1 MADLNLSLE
10 GEGCTPGIRETDLN
24 GEMISGAIN
33 TSTITNI
40 DLEEDESQN
49 LPHMDEMLKV
59 ATDLQSSGEYNS
71 RTYAGEQKADVRSPM
86 LEFEHTGR
94 RLLSPYVLNCQCF
107 VQLFRWS

>member
-1 MADLNLSLE
+1 MADLGLSLE
-10 GEGCTPGIRETDLN
+10 NDGRVQGIRETDLN

-33 TSTITNI
+33 TNTTTNI
-40 DLEEDESQN
+40 DLGEDDSQN

-71 RTYAGEQKADVRSPM
+71 RTFAGEQKGDVRSPM

-94 RLLSPYVLNCQCF
+94 YFKSWYLELFWCF
-107 VQLFRWS
+107 